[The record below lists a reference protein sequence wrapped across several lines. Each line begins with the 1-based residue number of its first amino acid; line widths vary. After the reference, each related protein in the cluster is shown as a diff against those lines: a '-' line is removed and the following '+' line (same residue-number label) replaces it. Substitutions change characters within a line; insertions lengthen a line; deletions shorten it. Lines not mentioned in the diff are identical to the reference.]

1 MDGCIRSKFKVVVVG
16 SDLLKTA
23 LIGLAV
29 MIFAGHNFAAVSA
42 LILSGNAS
50 DCGVRC
56 CKFGS

>member
-1 MDGCIRSKFKVVVVG
+1 MVVG

-23 LIGLAV
+23 LISLAV
-29 MIFAGHNFAAVSA
+29 TIFAGHNFAVVSA

-50 DCGVRC
+50 DCGVKC